1 MKIAL
6 ISNGFLPPAGGIEL
20 QLRGL
25 ALALMGAEH
34 SVRVITAAKGPASVD
49 GIPVDRLPVV
59 QGWFFRASLDP
70 RTPRLLREVLLR
82 ERFDLLHCAMT
93 VISPLP
99 LAGLAAAQS
108 LGLPAVATFHSV
120 PTLEAYFLPLLE
132 PWVGWRRQKAVL
144 TAVSPSVAR
153 AIGARLG
160 VPDVR
165 WLPNGVH
172 VQAWRQPA
180 EAPELDPSE
189 FHVVSFLRM
198 VPRKRPLALVEALA
212 RVRDG
217 LPAGVRLR
225 ATLAGDGFL
234 RPLMERLIRRRGLAG
249 NVHLPGWLPEPE
261 LRRLLAGAHVF
272 LLASVREAF
281 GISLAE
287 ACSAGVP
294 VVARDAWGP
303 ACFIGHGREGL
314 LCGSDRELAES
325 VVRLAREPAL
335 RLRIAAHNRG
345 HPLPFDWDRVLSL
358 HLEVYQE
365 ALARRA
371 GVRTPAPQVVGH
383 EQAMR

>member
-1 MKIAL
+1 
-6 ISNGFLPPAGGIEL
+6 
-20 QLRGL
+20 
-25 ALALMGAEH
+25 
-34 SVRVITAAKGPASVD
+34 
-49 GIPVDRLPVV
+49 VV

-198 VPRKRPLALVEALA
+198 VPRKRPLAWSRRGPRA
-212 RVRDG
+212 RR
-217 LPAGVRLR
+217 PAGRGAAAR
-225 ATLAGDGFL
+225 HPRGDGFL
-234 RPLMERLIRRRGLAG
+234 RPADGAPDPPPGPGGQRPPAGLAPRARAAPLARRRAR
-249 NVHLPGWLPEPE
+249 VP
-261 LRRLLAGAHVF
+261 A
-272 LLASVREAF
+272 ASVREAF
-281 GISLAE
+281 GIRWPRPARR
-287 ACSAGVP
+287 AC
-294 VVARDAWGP
+294 
-303 ACFIGHGREGL
+303 GRAPRRLGTGL
-314 LCGSDRELAES
+314 LHR
-325 VVRLAREPAL
+325 ARTRGPAL
-335 RLRIAAHNRG
+335 RLRPGAGGERRAPGARAGRAAAHRR
-345 HPLPFDWDRVLSL
+345 PQPRASLPFDWDRVLSL

-371 GVRTPAPQVVGH
+371 GLRTPAPQVVGH